1 MKLKSIFKNTFRT
14 IWHTKARFISILI
27 IVMLGVAMFVGVF
40 AGGSV
45 MEHTADQ
52 YFKRT
57 NRSDQIVQSSIGLT
71 DENIEKLE
79 DTMEEDMSIQ
89 PTYFEDVFISEG
101 NFLTRIYSQAAD
113 LDQDEINQWLV
124 TEGRLPENEEEI
136 ALDAQDF
143 IQKNYEI
150 GDTLKLSKGEGEHL
164 DYLADQNYEIVGFI
178 NSSLYIEDGQRGYTN
193 VGNGTLEAFALVS
206 EKDFHS
212 DIYQQAFIKYPKA
225 NEYQAYSEEYQS
237 FIEEK
242 NKKVES
248 VLSEQIGQ
256 RARDLYEE
264 GEAELIQA
272 ETDLQAGRDQLQ
284 EGQNELD
291 RIAGQ
296 LEDNGLLDRPAETLP
311 PALMSQVQAYEEA
324 LEDFNQEKEEAEV
337 DFSQAEVDIEE
348 AWDQLAQLEDSNV
361 MVLDRSDDPAYEGY
375 GKNAERIN
383 AIARVFPVFFFIV
396 AILVSLTTMTRM
408 VDEGR
413 LEMGILKSFGYS
425 NGQVAL
431 KYITYAFLA
440 GLSGWLIGLLGYW
453 IFPTVIYN
461 AYGSLYTMPDVVLRT
476 YPWITWTSLAGA
488 MLATLG
494 ATLFALIPS
503 LQSSPADL
511 MQPKAPKQGKRI
523 LLERI
528 TPLWSAL
535 SFNYKITLRNLFRY
549 KKRMFMTVFGI
560 AGCTALMLMGFGIS
574 DSLNDV
580 LYGQFGEINQYD
592 AIVSLYKD
600 ADADDVDDFEQAL
613 SNYELIDGSLAL
625 TVEEL
630 IIEVEGEA
638 DQNLSLV
645 SPQDVDRFSAYINLE
660 DVNSDEKLDL
670 SKKGILITEKIAE
683 MKGLSKGDTL
693 EATNEEGKSY
703 EFLIEGIVKNYQGHY
718 AYLHPQA
725 YELTMGEE
733 MKTTQTWLI
742 YQQNSENEAAISD
755 ELVGHEAVNGMLSV
769 TEIADQFEES
779 LTSLDLVVTMLII
792 AAALLAFVVLY
803 NLTNVN
809 IGERQKELATIKV
822 LGFYDREVSM
832 YIFRE
837 NIFLTL
843 FGILF
848 GSVLGALLHQYIIRI
863 VEFDDL
869 MFGRQIHLSSYIF
882 SALLTLL
889 FSAIVMFFMHFK
901 LKKTEMIDALNED

>member
-40 AGGSV
+40 AAGSV

-52 YFKRT
+52 YFKMT
-57 NRSDQIVQSSIGLT
+57 NRPDQIVQSSIGLT
-71 DENIEKLE
+71 DEDIESLE
-79 DTMEEDMSIQ
+79 GNMEENMSVEPI
-89 PTYFEDVFISEG
+89 YFEDAFISRG
-101 NFLTRIYSQAAD
+101 NLLSRIYSQTAD
-113 LDQDEINQWLV
+113 LDHDEINQWLV
-124 TEGRLPENEEEI
+124 VEGRLPASEGEI
-136 ALDAQDF
+136 ALDASNL

-150 GDTLKLSKGEGEHL
+150 GDTIQLSKGEGEHL
-164 DYLADQNYEIVGFI
+164 DHLVDQDYEIVGFI
-178 NSSLYIEDGQRGYTN
+178 NSSLYIENGQRGYTD
-193 VGNGTLEAFALVS
+193 VGNGTLESFALVS

-212 DIYQQAFIKYPKA
+212 TIYQQVFINYPQA
-225 NEYQAYSEEYQS
+225 NEYQAYSEEYKT

-248 VLSEQIGQ
+248 ILSDQFDQ
-256 RARDLYEE
+256 RSQNLYEE
-264 GEAELIQA
+264 GRAELIQA
-272 ETDLQAGRDQLQ
+272 EADLQAGRDQLQ
-284 EGQNELD
+284 EGQDELD

-296 LEDNGLLDRPAETLP
+296 LEDSGLLDRPIESLP
-311 PALMSQVQAYEEA
+311 LVLAGQVQAYEVT
-324 LEDFNQEKEEAEV
+324 LEEFTQEKEEAEV
-337 DFSQAEVDIEE
+337 NFTQAEVDIEE
-348 AWDQLAQLEDSNV
+348 ARDQLAQLEDPSV
-361 MVLDRSDDPAYEGY
+361 IVLDRSDDPAYEGY

-413 LEMGILKSFGYS
+413 LEMGILKSFGYN
-425 NGQVAL
+425 NGQVAF
-431 KYITYAFLA
+431 KYIIYAFLA
-440 GLSGWLIGLLGYW
+440 GLSGWLLGLIGYL
-453 IFPTVIYN
+453 IFPMVIYN
-461 AYGSLYTMPDVVLRT
+461 AYGSLYMMPKVVLRT

-528 TPLWSAL
+528 TPLWNTL

-580 LYGQFGEINQYD
+580 LYGQFGRINQYD

-600 ADADDVDDFEQAL
+600 ADPDDIGDFEQVL
-613 SNYELIDGSLAL
+613 SNYKLIDDSLSL
-625 TVEEL
+625 TVEDL
-630 IIEVEGEA
+630 IIKVEGEA

-645 SPQDVDRFSAYINLE
+645 SPEDADRFSAYINLE

-670 SKKGILITEKIAE
+670 SKKGVLITEKIAE

-725 YELTMGEE
+725 YELIMGEE

-843 FGILF
+843 LGILS